1 MGMTDKL
8 QALDFIRDVEVAVS
22 VELGRTRMPL
32 RQVLQLG
39 LDAVVPLDRQVDEL
53 LDVYVN
59 GTAIARGEVITE
71 GDRFALRIVE
81 LAGDRRQGEAA

>member
-1 MGMTDKL
+1 MTDRL

-53 LDVYVN
+53 LDIYVN

>member
-1 MGMTDKL
+1 MTDKL

-32 RQVLQLG
+32 RQVLELG

-53 LDVYVN
+53 LDIYVN

>member
-1 MGMTDKL
+1 MTDKL

-32 RQVLQLG
+32 RQVLELG

-53 LDVYVN
+53 LDIFVN

-71 GDRFALRIVE
+71 GNRFALRIVE
-81 LAGDRRQGEAA
+81 LAGDRRQGGAA

>member
-1 MGMTDKL
+1 MTDKL

-53 LDVYVN
+53 LDIYVN

-71 GDRFALRIVE
+71 GNRFALRIVE